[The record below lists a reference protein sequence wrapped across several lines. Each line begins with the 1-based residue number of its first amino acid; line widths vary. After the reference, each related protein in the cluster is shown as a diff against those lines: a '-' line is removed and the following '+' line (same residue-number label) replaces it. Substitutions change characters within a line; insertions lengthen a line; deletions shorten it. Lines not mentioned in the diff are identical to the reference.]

1 MNDELGEL
9 NEKRRKYING
19 DMELTDAIQMCH
31 MISGPRLPLC
41 AAMSSSAKGRK

>member
-19 DMELTDAIQMCH
+19 DRELTEAITNVSH
-31 MISGPRLPLC
+31 DIRTPLTAVC
-41 AAMSSSAKGRK
+41 GYVELCER